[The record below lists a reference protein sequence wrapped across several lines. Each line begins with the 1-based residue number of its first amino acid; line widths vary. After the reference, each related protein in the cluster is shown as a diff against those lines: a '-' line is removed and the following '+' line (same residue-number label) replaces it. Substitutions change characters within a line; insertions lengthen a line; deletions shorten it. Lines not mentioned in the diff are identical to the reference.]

1 MKQTIYL
8 FSLLLLLT
16 CLNACKNE
24 QKTAAKD
31 LGQTALSNDQYAYVQ
46 LKGELAGQKTT
57 LHLMQDLGYD
67 NLAFYHGSLVY
78 DETNLPIGIF
88 GGADTTGSVVLNLAI
103 YDQEETPNLAGKF
116 VNKGFEGE
124 YYDPATKQKSPFRFE
139 LNQENQGVEFSGHF
153 LQDSVLGNPDLASGP
168 RAKVRFEYL
177 KAKNF
182 SFLNDLIIKDYQG
195 DSIKNPV
202 SNWEKAFQSERD
214 TFFSMFKRDYAE
226 NGVDAEF
233 SNMMMMY
240 ETESSMEVL
249 HNSPDLLSLAYT
261 TYGYTGGAHGN
272 YGSSCAS
279 YDLKKQ
285 KRITLDDLFK
295 PGYKKILGNEL
306 TKTAQKQFNTD
317 KLDSVLF
324 VDRVEPN
331 GNFFLT
337 PSGICFNYVPY
348 EIGAYAMGEIKLYIP
363 FENLGSVKK

>member
-1 MKQTIYL
+1 MKQTINL
-8 FSLLLLLT
+8 FSCLFFLLILG
-16 CLNACKNE
+16 ACKPE
-24 QKTAAKD
+24 KKAEEKD

-46 LKGELAGQKTT
+46 LKGELAGKKTT
-57 LHLMQDLGYD
+57 LHLMQDRGYD
-67 NLAFYHGSLVY
+67 NLAFYHGSMVY
-78 DETNLPIGIF
+78 DETKLPIGIF
-88 GGADTTGSVVLNLAI
+88 GGADTTGTVVLSLAI

-116 VNKGFEGE
+116 VNQGFEGE
-124 YYDPATKQKSPFRFE
+124 YYDPATKQKTPFRFE
-139 LNQENQGVEFSGHF
+139 RSKTDQGVAFSGHV
-153 LQDSVLGNPDLASGP
+153 LQDSVLGNPDLVSGP

-182 SFLNDLIIKDYQG
+182 PFLNDLILKGYQG
-195 DSIKNPV
+195 DSIQSPA
-202 SNWEKAFQSERD
+202 SQWAKAFQSERD
-214 TFFSMFKRDYAE
+214 TFFSMFKRDFAE

-233 SNMMMMY
+233 GNMMMMY

-249 HNSPDLLSLAYT
+249 YNSPDLLSLAYT
-261 TYGYTGGAHGN
+261 TYAYTGGAHGN

-295 PGYKKILGNEL
+295 PGYKKTLGDEL
-306 TKTAQKQFNTD
+306 TRMAKKQFNTD

-337 PSGICFNYVPY
+337 PSGISFNYVPY
-348 EIGAYAMGEIKLYIP
+348 EIGAYAMGEIKLFVP
-363 FENLGSVKK
+363 FENLKAIKK

>member
-1 MKQTIYL
+1 MKQTLNLLSCL
-8 FSLLLLLT
+8 FFLLILG
-16 CLNACKNE
+16 ACKPEKNAE
-24 QKTAAKD
+24 EKD
-31 LGQTALSNDQYAYVQ
+31 LGQTALSNATYAYVQ
-46 LKGELAGQKTT
+46 LKGELAGQKAT
-57 LHLMQDLGYD
+57 LHLMQDRSYED
-67 NLAFYHGSLVY
+67 LAYYHGSMVY
-78 DETNLPIGIF
+78 DETNLPISIY
-88 GGADTTGSVVLNLAI
+88 GGADTTGTVILNLAI

-116 VNKGFEGE
+116 VNQGFEGE

-139 LNQENQGVEFSGHF
+139 LSKENQGVEFSGHI
-153 LQDSVLGNPDLASGP
+153 LQDSVLGNPDLIAGP

-182 SFLNDLIIKDYQG
+182 PFLNDLIIQNYQG
-195 DSIKNPV
+195 DSIEDPV
-202 SNWEKAFQSERD
+202 ASLEAAFKSDRD
-214 TFFSMFKRDYAE
+214 TFYTMFKRDYEE

-233 SNMMMMY
+233 GNMMMMY

-249 HNSPDLLSLAYT
+249 YNSPDLLSLAYT
-261 TYGYTGGAHGN
+261 TYAYTGGAHGN

-295 PGYKKILGNEL
+295 PGYKTTLGDEL
-306 TKTAQKQFNTD
+306 TKMAKKQFNTD

-324 VDRVEPN
+324 VDRVEAN

-348 EIGAYAMGEIKLYIP
+348 EIGAYAMGEIKLFVP
-363 FENLGSVKK
+363 FENLKAIRK